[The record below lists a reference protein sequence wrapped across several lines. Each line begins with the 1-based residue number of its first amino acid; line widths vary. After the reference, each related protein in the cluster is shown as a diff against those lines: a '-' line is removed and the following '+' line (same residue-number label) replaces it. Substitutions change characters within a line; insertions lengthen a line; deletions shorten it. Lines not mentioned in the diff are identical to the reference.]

1 MGIRSIELLHGAT
14 WFDKLYPF
22 HNSMCR
28 KKQSKNLNLMLFSFI
43 GLIFLKH
50 IMKVAIVQE
59 WLVTVGGSD
68 KVVKAILD
76 VFPDAD
82 IYTLVAKKE
91 VCDELGIPWEKVHT
105 SFIQKMPLG
114 TKKHRAYLPLFPF
127 AIEQFDLRGFDVVI
141 SSSHCVAK
149 GVLTKADQLHICYCH
164 SPIRYCWDMYNEYLE
179 ESHLDKGFK
188 SWLVRLMLHPI
199 RQFDAIAGSRVD
211 YYISNSDYVGQ
222 RIRKTYRRKATTIH
236 PNIDISNF
244 ELCNDKHEYYLAS
257 SRLVAYKKIDT
268 IIEAF
273 NQMPDK
279 KLVVIGGG
287 PNLEA
292 YRKLANDN
300 VIVMG
305 YQPFDVLKDKM
316 QHAKAFVFA
325 ADEDFGMI
333 PIEAQSCGTPVIA
346 YGHGGSLETVNG
358 GKTGLFFNEQTPEAI
373 VEAVNKFESMGS
385 QPFAPADC
393 RQWAEGFSEER
404 FKREIKEFVEE
415 KYEEFKKNGIN
426 ID

>member
-1 MGIRSIELLHGAT
+1 
-14 WFDKLYPF
+14 
-22 HNSMCR
+22 
-28 KKQSKNLNLMLFSFI
+28 
-43 GLIFLKH
+43 
-50 IMKVAIVQE
+50 MKVAIVQE

-68 KVVKAILD
+68 KVVKAIQD

-127 AIEQFDLRGFDVVI
+127 AIEQFDLREYDVVI

-244 ELCNDKHEYYLAS
+244 ELCNDKQEYYLAS

-292 YRKLANDN
+292 YRKLANAN
-300 VIVMG
+300 VTVMG

-358 GKTGLFFNEQTPEAI
+358 GKTGLFFYEQTPEAI
-373 VEAVNKFESMGS
+373 VEAVNKFEAMGS

>member
-1 MGIRSIELLHGAT
+1 
-14 WFDKLYPF
+14 
-22 HNSMCR
+22 
-28 KKQSKNLNLMLFSFI
+28 
-43 GLIFLKH
+43 
-50 IMKVAIVQE
+50 MKVAIVQE

-91 VCDELGIPWEKVHT
+91 VCDELGIPWGKVHT

-127 AIEQFDLRGFDVVI
+127 AIEQFDLRGYDVVI

-149 GVLTKADQLHICYCH
+149 GILTKADQLHICYCH

-244 ELCNDKHEYYLAS
+244 ELCNDKKEYYLAS

-292 YRKLANDN
+292 YRKLAKDN
-300 VIVMG
+300 VTVMG

-373 VEAVNKFESMGS
+373 VEAVNRFEAMGS

>member
-1 MGIRSIELLHGAT
+1 
-14 WFDKLYPF
+14 
-22 HNSMCR
+22 
-28 KKQSKNLNLMLFSFI
+28 
-43 GLIFLKH
+43 
-50 IMKVAIVQE
+50 MKVAIVQE

-127 AIEQFDLRGFDVVI
+127 AIEQFDLRGYDVVI

-244 ELCNDKHEYYLAS
+244 ELCNDKQEYYLAS

-300 VIVMG
+300 VTVMG

-373 VEAVNKFESMGS
+373 VEAVNKFESIGS

-393 RQWAEGFSEER
+393 RKWAEGFSEER

>member
-1 MGIRSIELLHGAT
+1 
-14 WFDKLYPF
+14 
-22 HNSMCR
+22 
-28 KKQSKNLNLMLFSFI
+28 
-43 GLIFLKH
+43 
-50 IMKVAIVQE
+50 MKVAIVQE

-105 SFIQKMPLG
+105 SFIQNMPLG

-127 AIEQFDLRGFDVVI
+127 AIEQFDLRGYDVVI

-149 GVLTKADQLHICYCH
+149 GVPTKADQLHICYCH

-244 ELCNDKHEYYLAS
+244 ELCNDKQEYYLAS

-292 YRKLANDN
+292 YRKLAKDN
-300 VIVMG
+300 VTVMG

-358 GKTGLFFNEQTPEAI
+358 GKTGLFFNDQTLEAI

-404 FKREIKEFVEE
+404 FKKEIKEFVEE

>member
-1 MGIRSIELLHGAT
+1 
-14 WFDKLYPF
+14 
-22 HNSMCR
+22 
-28 KKQSKNLNLMLFSFI
+28 
-43 GLIFLKH
+43 
-50 IMKVAIVQE
+50 MKVAIVQE

-127 AIEQFDLRGFDVVI
+127 AIEQFDLRGYDVVI

-199 RQFDAIAGSRVD
+199 RLFDAIAGSRVD

-244 ELCNDKHEYYLAS
+244 ELCNDKQEYYLAS

-292 YRKLANDN
+292 YRKLAKDN
-300 VIVMG
+300 VTVMG

-358 GKTGLFFNEQTPEAI
+358 GKTGLFFNEQTPDAI
-373 VEAVNKFESMGS
+373 VEAVNKFEAMGS

>member
-1 MGIRSIELLHGAT
+1 
-14 WFDKLYPF
+14 
-22 HNSMCR
+22 
-28 KKQSKNLNLMLFSFI
+28 
-43 GLIFLKH
+43 
-50 IMKVAIVQE
+50 MKVAIIQE

-82 IYTLVAKKE
+82 IYTLVGKKE
-91 VCDELGIPWEKVHT
+91 ICDELGIPWEKVHT

-127 AIEQFDLRGFDVVI
+127 AIEQLDLRGYDVII

-179 ESHLDKGFK
+179 ESHLEKGFK

-199 RQFDAIAGSRVD
+199 RKFDAITGNRPD

-222 RIRKTYRRKATTIH
+222 RIRKTYRRRATTIH

-244 ELCNDKHEYYLAS
+244 ELCEEKQDYYLAS
-257 SRLVAYKKIDT
+257 SRLVAYKKIDI

-273 NQMPDK
+273 NRMPDK

-292 YRKLANDN
+292 YRKMAGKN
-300 VIVMG
+300 VEVMG
-305 YQPFDVLKDKM
+305 YQPFEVLKERM

-346 YGHGGSLETVNG
+346 YGHGGSLETVSKD
-358 GKTGLFFNEQTPEAI
+358 KTGLFFYEQTVEAI
-373 VEAVNKFESMGS
+373 MEAVNRFEAMGK
-385 QPFAPADC
+385 QPFSPLDC
-393 RQWAEGFSEER
+393 RKWAEGFSEER
-404 FKREIKEFVEE
+404 FKKEIKEFVET
-415 KYEEFKKNGIN
+415 KYAEFKANGIN

>member
-1 MGIRSIELLHGAT
+1 
-14 WFDKLYPF
+14 
-22 HNSMCR
+22 
-28 KKQSKNLNLMLFSFI
+28 
-43 GLIFLKH
+43 
-50 IMKVAIVQE
+50 MKVAIVQE

-127 AIEQFDLRGFDVVI
+127 AIEQFDLRGYDVVI

-149 GVLTKADQLHICYCH
+149 GVLTKADQIHICYCH

-244 ELCNDKHEYYLAS
+244 ELCNDKKEYYLAS

-292 YRKLANDN
+292 YRKLANAN
-300 VIVMG
+300 VTVMG

-373 VEAVNKFESMGS
+373 VEAVNRFEAMGS

>member
-1 MGIRSIELLHGAT
+1 
-14 WFDKLYPF
+14 
-22 HNSMCR
+22 
-28 KKQSKNLNLMLFSFI
+28 
-43 GLIFLKH
+43 
-50 IMKVAIVQE
+50 MKVAIVQE

-127 AIEQFDLRGFDVVI
+127 AIEQFDLREYDVVI

-199 RQFDAIAGSRVD
+199 RKFDAIAGSRVD

-244 ELCNDKHEYYLAS
+244 ELCNDKQEYYLAS

-292 YRKLANDN
+292 YRKLAKDN
-300 VIVMG
+300 VTVMG

-358 GKTGLFFNEQTPEAI
+358 GKTGLFFYEQTPEAI

-415 KYEEFKKNGIN
+415 KYKEFKKNGIN

>member
-1 MGIRSIELLHGAT
+1 
-14 WFDKLYPF
+14 
-22 HNSMCR
+22 
-28 KKQSKNLNLMLFSFI
+28 
-43 GLIFLKH
+43 
-50 IMKVAIVQE
+50 MKVAIVQE

-127 AIEQFDLRGFDVVI
+127 AIEQFDLRGYDVVI

-244 ELCNDKHEYYLAS
+244 ELCNDKQEYYLAS

-292 YRKLANDN
+292 YRKLAKGN
-300 VIVMG
+300 VTVMG

-373 VEAVNKFESMGS
+373 VEAVNRFEAMGS
-385 QPFAPADC
+385 QPFASADC

-404 FKREIKEFVEE
+404 FKREIKEFVEK

>member
-1 MGIRSIELLHGAT
+1 
-14 WFDKLYPF
+14 
-22 HNSMCR
+22 
-28 KKQSKNLNLMLFSFI
+28 
-43 GLIFLKH
+43 
-50 IMKVAIVQE
+50 MKVAIVQE

-127 AIEQFDLRGFDVVI
+127 AIEQFDLRGYDVVI

-222 RIRKTYRRKATTIH
+222 RIRKTYRRKATTIY

-244 ELCNDKHEYYLAS
+244 ELCNDKQEYYLAS

-292 YRKLANDN
+292 YRKQAKDN
-300 VIVMG
+300 VTVMG

-358 GKTGLFFNEQTPEAI
+358 GKTGLFFYEQTPEAI
-373 VEAVNKFESMGS
+373 VDAVNKFETMGL

>member
-1 MGIRSIELLHGAT
+1 
-14 WFDKLYPF
+14 
-22 HNSMCR
+22 
-28 KKQSKNLNLMLFSFI
+28 
-43 GLIFLKH
+43 
-50 IMKVAIVQE
+50 MKVAIVQE

-68 KVVKAILD
+68 KVVKAIQD

-127 AIEQFDLRGFDVVI
+127 AIEQFDLRGYDVVI

-244 ELCNDKHEYYLAS
+244 ELCNDKQEYYLAS

-292 YRKLANDN
+292 YRKLAKDN
-300 VIVMG
+300 VTVMG
-305 YQPFDVLKDKM
+305 YQPFDVLKEKM

>member
-1 MGIRSIELLHGAT
+1 
-14 WFDKLYPF
+14 
-22 HNSMCR
+22 
-28 KKQSKNLNLMLFSFI
+28 
-43 GLIFLKH
+43 
-50 IMKVAIVQE
+50 MKVAIVQE

-127 AIEQFDLRGFDVVI
+127 AIEQFDLRGYDVVI

-244 ELCNDKHEYYLAS
+244 ELCNDKQEYYLAS

-292 YRKLANDN
+292 YRKIAKDN
-300 VIVMG
+300 VTVMG

-358 GKTGLFFNEQTPEAI
+358 GKTGLFFYEHSPEAI
-373 VEAVNKFESMGS
+373 VEAVNKFETMGS

>member
-1 MGIRSIELLHGAT
+1 
-14 WFDKLYPF
+14 
-22 HNSMCR
+22 
-28 KKQSKNLNLMLFSFI
+28 
-43 GLIFLKH
+43 
-50 IMKVAIVQE
+50 MKVAIVQE

-76 VFPDAD
+76 IFPDAD

-127 AIEQFDLRGFDVVI
+127 AIEQFDLRGYDIVI

-244 ELCNDKHEYYLAS
+244 ELCNDKQEYYLAS

-292 YRKLANDN
+292 YRKLAKDN
-300 VIVMG
+300 VTVMG

-358 GKTGLFFNEQTPEAI
+358 GKTGLFFYEQTPEAI
-373 VEAVNKFESMGS
+373 VEAVNKFEAMGS

-415 KYEEFKKNGIN
+415 KYEDFKKNGIN

>member
-1 MGIRSIELLHGAT
+1 
-14 WFDKLYPF
+14 
-22 HNSMCR
+22 
-28 KKQSKNLNLMLFSFI
+28 
-43 GLIFLKH
+43 
-50 IMKVAIVQE
+50 MKVAIVQE

-91 VCDELGIPWEKVHT
+91 VCDELGIPWEKVHA

-127 AIEQFDLRGFDVVI
+127 AIEQFDLRGYDVII

-179 ESHLDKGFK
+179 ESHLNKGLK

-199 RQFDAIAGSRVD
+199 RQFDAIAGNRVD

-236 PNIDISNF
+236 PNIDISHF
-244 ELCNDKHEYYLAS
+244 ELCEDKQDYYLAS

-292 YRKLANDN
+292 YRKLAKGN
-300 VIVMG
+300 VTVMG
-305 YQPFDVLKDKM
+305 YQPFDVLKEKM

-358 GKTGLFFNEQTPEAI
+358 GKTGLFFYEQTVEAI
-373 VEAVNKFESMGS
+373 VEAVHKFEAMGN
-385 QPFAPADC
+385 QPFSPKDC

-404 FKREIKEFVEE
+404 FKREIKEFVDE
-415 KYEEFKKNGIN
+415 KYNEFKKNGIN

>member
-1 MGIRSIELLHGAT
+1 
-14 WFDKLYPF
+14 
-22 HNSMCR
+22 
-28 KKQSKNLNLMLFSFI
+28 
-43 GLIFLKH
+43 
-50 IMKVAIVQE
+50 MKVAIVQE

-127 AIEQFDLRGFDVVI
+127 AIEQFDLRGYDVVI

-149 GVLTKADQLHICYCH
+149 GILTKADQLHICYCH

-244 ELCNDKHEYYLAS
+244 ELCNDKQEYYLAS

-273 NQMPDK
+273 NQMPNK

-292 YRKLANDN
+292 YRKLAKDN
-300 VIVMG
+300 VTVMG

-358 GKTGLFFNEQTPEAI
+358 GKTGLFFYEQTPEAI
-373 VEAVNKFESMGS
+373 VEAVNKFEAMGS

-404 FKREIKEFVEE
+404 FKRKIKEFVEE

>member
-1 MGIRSIELLHGAT
+1 
-14 WFDKLYPF
+14 
-22 HNSMCR
+22 
-28 KKQSKNLNLMLFSFI
+28 
-43 GLIFLKH
+43 
-50 IMKVAIVQE
+50 MKVAIVQE

-91 VCDELGIPWEKVHT
+91 VCDELDIPWEKVHT

-127 AIEQFDLRGFDVVI
+127 AIEQIDLRGYDVVI

-244 ELCNDKHEYYLAS
+244 ELCNDKKEYYLAS

-292 YRKLANDN
+292 YRKLAKDN
-300 VIVMG
+300 VTVMG

>member
-1 MGIRSIELLHGAT
+1 
-14 WFDKLYPF
+14 
-22 HNSMCR
+22 
-28 KKQSKNLNLMLFSFI
+28 
-43 GLIFLKH
+43 
-50 IMKVAIVQE
+50 MKVAIVQE

-127 AIEQFDLRGFDVVI
+127 AIEQFDLRGYDVVI

-149 GVLTKADQLHICYCH
+149 GVLTKADQLHLCYCH

-244 ELCNDKHEYYLAS
+244 ELCNDKQEYYLAS

-292 YRKLANDN
+292 YRKLAKDN
-300 VIVMG
+300 VTVMG

-358 GKTGLFFNEQTPEAI
+358 GKTGLFFYEQTPEAI

>member
-1 MGIRSIELLHGAT
+1 
-14 WFDKLYPF
+14 
-22 HNSMCR
+22 
-28 KKQSKNLNLMLFSFI
+28 
-43 GLIFLKH
+43 
-50 IMKVAIVQE
+50 MKVAIVQE

-127 AIEQFDLRGFDVVI
+127 AIEQFDLRGYDVVI

-179 ESHLDKGFK
+179 ESHLAKGFK

-244 ELCNDKHEYYLAS
+244 ELCNDKQEYYLAS

-292 YRKLANDN
+292 YRKLAKDN
-300 VIVMG
+300 VTVMG
-305 YQPFDVLKDKM
+305 YQPFEVLKDKM

-358 GKTGLFFNEQTPEAI
+358 GKTGLFFYEQTPEAI
-373 VEAVNKFESMGS
+373 VEAVNKFEAMGS

>member
-1 MGIRSIELLHGAT
+1 
-14 WFDKLYPF
+14 
-22 HNSMCR
+22 
-28 KKQSKNLNLMLFSFI
+28 
-43 GLIFLKH
+43 
-50 IMKVAIVQE
+50 MKVAIVQE

-76 VFPDAD
+76 IFPDAD
-82 IYTLVAKKE
+82 IYTLVATKE

-127 AIEQFDLRGFDVVI
+127 AIEQFDLRGYDVVI

-244 ELCNDKHEYYLAS
+244 ELCNDKQEYYLAS

-300 VIVMG
+300 VTVKG

-358 GKTGLFFNEQTPEAI
+358 GKTGLFFYEQTPDAI
-373 VEAVNKFESMGS
+373 VEAVNKFEAMGL

-404 FKREIKEFVEE
+404 FKREIKEFVEK

>member
-1 MGIRSIELLHGAT
+1 
-14 WFDKLYPF
+14 
-22 HNSMCR
+22 
-28 KKQSKNLNLMLFSFI
+28 
-43 GLIFLKH
+43 
-50 IMKVAIVQE
+50 MKVAIVQE

-82 IYTLVAKKE
+82 IYTLVAKKD

-105 SFIQKMPLG
+105 SFIQKMPFG

-127 AIEQFDLRGFDVVI
+127 AIEQFDLRGYDVVI

-149 GVLTKADQLHICYCH
+149 GILTKADQLHICYCH

-244 ELCNDKHEYYLAS
+244 ELCNDKQEYYLAS

-273 NQMPDK
+273 NKMPGK

-292 YRKLANDN
+292 YRKLAKDN
-300 VIVMG
+300 VTVMG
-305 YQPFDVLKDKM
+305 YQPFDVLKEKM

-373 VEAVNKFESMGS
+373 VEAVNRFEAMGS
-385 QPFAPADC
+385 QPFAPGDC
-393 RQWAEGFSEER
+393 RQWAESFSEER

>member
-1 MGIRSIELLHGAT
+1 
-14 WFDKLYPF
+14 
-22 HNSMCR
+22 
-28 KKQSKNLNLMLFSFI
+28 
-43 GLIFLKH
+43 
-50 IMKVAIVQE
+50 MKVAIVQE

-127 AIEQFDLRGFDVVI
+127 AIEQFDLRGYDVVI

-244 ELCNDKHEYYLAS
+244 ELCNDKQEYYLAS

-292 YRKLANDN
+292 YRKLAKDN
-300 VIVMG
+300 VTVMG

-358 GKTGLFFNEQTPEAI
+358 GKTGLFFYEQTPEAI
-373 VEAVNKFESMGS
+373 VEAVNKFESMGL

>member
-1 MGIRSIELLHGAT
+1 
-14 WFDKLYPF
+14 
-22 HNSMCR
+22 
-28 KKQSKNLNLMLFSFI
+28 
-43 GLIFLKH
+43 
-50 IMKVAIVQE
+50 MKVAIVQE

-127 AIEQFDLRGFDVVI
+127 AIEQFDLRGYDVVI

-149 GVLTKADQLHICYCH
+149 GILTKADQLHICYCH

-244 ELCNDKHEYYLAS
+244 ELCNDKKEYYLAS

-292 YRKLANDN
+292 YRKLANAN
-300 VIVMG
+300 VTVMG

-373 VEAVNKFESMGS
+373 VEAVNKFEAMGS

-404 FKREIKEFVEE
+404 FKRKIKEFVEE

>member
-1 MGIRSIELLHGAT
+1 
-14 WFDKLYPF
+14 
-22 HNSMCR
+22 
-28 KKQSKNLNLMLFSFI
+28 
-43 GLIFLKH
+43 
-50 IMKVAIVQE
+50 MKVAIVQE

-68 KVVKAILD
+68 KVVKAIMD

-127 AIEQFDLRGFDVVI
+127 AIEQFDLRGYDVVI

-244 ELCNDKHEYYLAS
+244 ELCNDKQEYYLAS

-279 KLVVIGGG
+279 KLIVIGGG

-292 YRKLANDN
+292 YRKIAKDN
-300 VIVMG
+300 VTVMG

-358 GKTGLFFNEQTPEAI
+358 GKTGLFFYEQTPEAI
-373 VEAVNKFESMGS
+373 VEAVNRFEAMGS

-415 KYEEFKKNGIN
+415 KYEEFKKSGIN

>member
-1 MGIRSIELLHGAT
+1 
-14 WFDKLYPF
+14 
-22 HNSMCR
+22 
-28 KKQSKNLNLMLFSFI
+28 
-43 GLIFLKH
+43 
-50 IMKVAIVQE
+50 MKVAIVQE

-127 AIEQFDLRGFDVVI
+127 AIEQFNLRGYDVVI

-199 RQFDAIAGSRVD
+199 RQFDAIVGSRVD

-244 ELCNDKHEYYLAS
+244 ELCNDKQEYYLAS

-292 YRKLANDN
+292 YRKLAKDN
-300 VIVMG
+300 VTVMG

-358 GKTGLFFNEQTPEAI
+358 GKTGLFFYEQTPEAI
-373 VEAVNKFESMGS
+373 VEAVNKFEAMGS

-393 RQWAEGFSEER
+393 RQWAEGFSEKR

>member
-1 MGIRSIELLHGAT
+1 
-14 WFDKLYPF
+14 
-22 HNSMCR
+22 
-28 KKQSKNLNLMLFSFI
+28 
-43 GLIFLKH
+43 
-50 IMKVAIVQE
+50 MKVAIVQE

-68 KVVKAILD
+68 KVVKAIQD

-82 IYTLVAKKE
+82 IYTLVARKE

-127 AIEQFDLRGFDVVI
+127 AIEQFDLRGYDVVI

-244 ELCNDKHEYYLAS
+244 ELCNDKQEYYLAS

-300 VIVMG
+300 VTVMG

-358 GKTGLFFNEQTPEAI
+358 GKTGLFFNEQTSEAI

>member
-1 MGIRSIELLHGAT
+1 
-14 WFDKLYPF
+14 
-22 HNSMCR
+22 
-28 KKQSKNLNLMLFSFI
+28 
-43 GLIFLKH
+43 
-50 IMKVAIVQE
+50 MKVAIVQE

-127 AIEQFDLRGFDVVI
+127 AIEQFDLRGYDVVI

-244 ELCNDKHEYYLAS
+244 ELCNDKQEYYLAS

-292 YRKLANDN
+292 YRKLAKDN
-300 VIVMG
+300 VTVMG

-415 KYEEFKKNGIN
+415 KYKEFKKNGIN

>member
-1 MGIRSIELLHGAT
+1 
-14 WFDKLYPF
+14 
-22 HNSMCR
+22 
-28 KKQSKNLNLMLFSFI
+28 
-43 GLIFLKH
+43 
-50 IMKVAIVQE
+50 MKVAIVQE

-127 AIEQFDLRGFDVVI
+127 AIEQFDLRGYDVVI

-244 ELCNDKHEYYLAS
+244 ELCNDKQEYYLAS

-292 YRKLANDN
+292 YRKLAKDN
-300 VIVMG
+300 VTVMG

-358 GKTGLFFNEQTPEAI
+358 GKTGLFFNEQTLEAI
-373 VEAVNKFESMGS
+373 VEAVNRFEAMGS

>member
-1 MGIRSIELLHGAT
+1 
-14 WFDKLYPF
+14 
-22 HNSMCR
+22 
-28 KKQSKNLNLMLFSFI
+28 
-43 GLIFLKH
+43 
-50 IMKVAIVQE
+50 MKVAIVQE

-127 AIEQFDLRGFDVVI
+127 AIEQFDLRGYDVVI

-244 ELCNDKHEYYLAS
+244 ELCNDKQEYYLAS

-292 YRKLANDN
+292 YRKLANAN
-300 VIVMG
+300 VTVMG

-358 GKTGLFFNEQTPEAI
+358 GKTGLFFNDQTPEAI

-393 RQWAEGFSEER
+393 RQWAEGFSEKR